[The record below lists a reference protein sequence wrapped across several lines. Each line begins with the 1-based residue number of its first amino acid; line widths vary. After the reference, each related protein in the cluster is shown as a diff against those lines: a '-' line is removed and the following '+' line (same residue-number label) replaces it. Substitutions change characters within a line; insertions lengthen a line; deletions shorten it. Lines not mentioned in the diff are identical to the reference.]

1 MEILRER
8 ESIGNPYKLPA
19 KLSKEKQEEAR
30 KAGYDAGLK
39 ATSAK
44 VTVPP
49 VYSAYASEYT
59 QYSALYTAHYKDR
72 HNKGKADKIAGK
84 PAMGM
89 SKKYDLSLPYSIR
102 QSSNTYIV
110 IKYIFLVFRQPHLY
124 CCITRIHRFKLSG
137 FWIKSSIE
145 MTVIPCSV
153 LHRGLFPFTTM
164 IFLKESGIFKSVD

>member
-1 MEILRER
+1 M
-8 ESIGNPYKLPA
+8 
-19 KLSKEKQEEAR
+19 
-30 KAGYDAGLK
+30 
-39 ATSAK
+39 
-44 VTVPP
+44 TVPSA
-49 VYSAYASEYT
+49 YFAYASEYS
-59 QYSALYTAHYKDR
+59 QYSALYTAHYKDG

-89 SKKYDLSLPYSIR
+89 SQKYDLSLLYSIR

-137 FWIKSSIE
+137 FRIKSSIE